1 MNPTFMLVLQ
11 MFTVTAWVITVA
23 YVFRQ
28 SRQLV
33 ALRDE
38 LDGYIQA
45 HDRTAEEYRR
55 TVDQLLDCSR
65 GVNKALHEQ
74 DSRLRLLSS
83 RHEQMQLDSGSGSSR
98 YREAIDLLRRG
109 ADEDELVGACG
120 LSRGEAHLI
129 AHMERLQNRVVA

>member
-1 MNPTFMLVLQ
+1 MSPTFTLLLQ

-28 SRQLV
+28 SRELV
-33 ALRDE
+33 ALRSE
-38 LDGYIQA
+38 LDGYIKD
-45 HDRTAEEYRR
+45 HDRVADEYRR

-65 GVNKALHEQ
+65 GVNKALHDQ
-74 DSRLRLLSS
+74 DSRLRILAS
-83 RHEQMQLDSGSGSSR
+83 RHEQIQLESNTGSSR

-109 ADEDELVGACG
+109 ADEDELVDACG

>member
-1 MNPTFMLVLQ
+1 MNPTFMLLLQ

-28 SRQLV
+28 SRELL
-33 ALRDE
+33 ALRSE
-38 LDGYIQA
+38 LDGYIKDN
-45 HDRTAEEYRR
+45 DRVAGDYRR

-65 GVNKALHEQ
+65 GVSKALHEQ
-74 DSRLRLLSS
+74 DGRLRQLTT
-83 RHEQMQLDSGSGSSR
+83 RHEQMQLESTGGSSR
-98 YREAIDLLRRG
+98 YREALDLLRRG